1 MAKALVQRLRRQAEE
16 KLCVPATLHDYQWDG
31 VSFLYKAKSA
41 LLADEMGLGKTVQ
54 ASVALTLLLNTRRDL
69 QRALIV
75 APAALK
81 LNWISE
87 LNTWAPSLVVRPIV
101 GDAVDREALYNLPLQ
116 VLVGSYEQIRSDG
129 IFRIPSNCFDIVIL
143 DEAQRIKNY
152 KSISS
157 LSCQLLPRKV
167 SWALSATPFENDQQ
181 DVTSLLK
188 FLDPTVPLS
197 LSRTEIKSKL
207 RKIMLRRQK
216 AEVLTELSPVII
228 QDIKLE
234 LSDRQKLCYDELWSR
249 RHHLKK
255 VPRKDIGTVLL
266 GLITRLKIICNVDV
280 RSGVS
285 SKVEILNEICSGAG
299 DNARILIFSQ
309 FVQTLEFIA
318 KKILVPCNFLIGDMS
333 PEERMSAIEEFS
345 SASSPRI
352 LLASI
357 KAGGVGL
364 NLGSASHVI
373 LFDRWWNPAV
383 EVQAIYRAHRFSRT
397 EPLHVFRFVVVDTI
411 EERITTILSA
421 KEANFSDTID
431 SVETVAPEF
440 SLLELLQILDI
451 DHNKA

>member
-1 MAKALVQRLRRQAEE
+1 MAEELVQRLRRQAEK
-16 KLCVPATLHDYQWDG
+16 KLRVPATLHDYQWNG

-81 LNWISE
+81 LNWVNE
-87 LNTWAPSLVVRPIV
+87 LSTWAPSLVVRAIV
-101 GDAVDREALYNLPLQ
+101 GDALDREALYNLPVQ

-152 KSISS
+152 NSISS

-167 SWALSATPFENDQQ
+167 SWALSATPLENDQQ

-188 FLDPTVPLS
+188 FLDPTVPLN
-197 LSRTEIKSKL
+197 LPRTAIKSKL
-207 RKIMLRRQK
+207 KKIMLRRQK
-216 AEVLTELSPVII
+216 VEVLNQLSPVII

-234 LSDRQKLCYDELWSR
+234 LSDRQKLCYDKLWSQR
-249 RHHLKK
+249 NHLNK
-255 VPRKDIGTVLL
+255 VLRKDIGSALL
-266 GLITRLKIICNVDV
+266 GLITRLKIICNADAQ
-280 RSGVS
+280 SGVS
-285 SKVEILNEICSGAG
+285 SKVEILNEICGGAG
-299 DNARILIFSQ
+299 THARILIFSQ

-318 KKILVPCNFLIGDMS
+318 KRILVSYNFLTGNMS
-333 PEERMSAIEEFS
+333 PTERMNAIEEFN
-345 SASSPRI
+345 SAPSPRI

-373 LFDRWWNPAV
+373 LFDRWWNPAA
-383 EVQAIYRAHRFSRT
+383 EVQAIYRAHRFNRT
-397 EPLHVFRFVVVDTI
+397 EPLHVFRFIVVDTI
-411 EERITTILSA
+411 EERITSILST
-421 KEANFSDTID
+421 KEANFNDTID
-431 SVETVAPEF
+431 SVKTAAPEF
-440 SLLELLQILDI
+440 SLLELFHILDI
-451 DHNKA
+451 DHNNA